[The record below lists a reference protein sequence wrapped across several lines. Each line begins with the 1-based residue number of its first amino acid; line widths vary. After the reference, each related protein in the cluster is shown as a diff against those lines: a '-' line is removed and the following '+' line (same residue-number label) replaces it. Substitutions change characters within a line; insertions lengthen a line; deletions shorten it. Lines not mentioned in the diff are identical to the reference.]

1 MKLRDIP
8 YLMWVAGLALI
19 GCQQS
24 NAPPTPATLVEA
36 PGPFEAQID
45 LDGRGAHI
53 WCYGRGSP
61 TVIYESWLGAL
72 GESALPLIIRVG
84 SVMRVCVYDRANVPG
99 GRSDAAPYPRT
110 SLDMVDDLHLLL
122 DRAHI
127 PPPYLLVG
135 DSFGA
140 MNAILFAHKHRSEVT
155 AVALI
160 EPLAPGALTSM
171 LAAIPPQTEDES
183 PGVGH
188 ARRRIVGLLTNNS
201 EGIDLT
207 ASEAQIRGIGRL
219 DDLPVLILQAEFPLT
234 DWLPCD
240 GAAHIAVE
248 QAWRRQQGFYS
259 KLSTRTS
266 VVSIS
271 GGHDLL
277 GDDPDAVATAVR
289 GLITGK

>member
-1 MKLRDIP
+1 MKLSAVRI
-8 YLMWVAGLALI
+8 LAWVAGLALSAC
-19 GCQQS
+19 GQAS
-24 NAPPTPATLVEA
+24 APPVPTAPAAA
-36 PGPFEAQID
+36 PDFFEAQID

-99 GRSDAAPYPRT
+99 GRSDPAPSPRT
-110 SLDMVDDLHLLL
+110 SGDIVDDLHLLL
-122 DRAHI
+122 QRAHV

-140 MNAILFAHKHRSEVT
+140 MNAILFAHRHRSEVA

-160 EPLAPGALTSM
+160 EPLAPGALAAM
-171 LAAIPPQTEDES
+171 LAATPAQGSDES
-183 PGVGH
+183 LGVAQ
-188 ARRRIVGLLTNNS
+188 ARRRLIGLLTNNS
-201 EGIDLT
+201 EGIDLP
-207 ASEAQIRGIGRL
+207 ASDAQVRSIGRI
-219 DDLPVLILQAEFPLT
+219 DDLPVLIVQADSPLM

-240 GAAHIAVE
+240 GEAHIAVE
-248 QAWRRQQGFYS
+248 QAWRRQQAFYS

-266 VVSIS
+266 VIS
-271 GGHDLL
+271 VTGGHDLL
-277 GDDPDAVATAVR
+277 GDDPDAVATAVKN
-289 GLITGK
+289 LIAGK